1 MGRDSVRVTLQSPSQ
16 PTLRDPLSGV
26 RRLAFALAVTRIG
39 ATAAYVAVAVQIWR
53 LTHSAAWDTAAL
65 LLTFGVGG
73 VLPLLTSPVAD
84 RFDRRRV
91 MVLSQL
97 AVATTW
103 IALAAWHS
111 PTGLVVLGLVSAV
124 AESPFF
130 VAVEAAVPSLAG
142 DGERL
147 SRANSWMALS
157 GSVAWIVGPLVGAT
171 LLGTVGTSGVFAF
184 DALTSVAAAL
194 LISRVGGPFREAA
207 RPDEE
212 PRTGSAL
219 AGLRVLM
226 TVPLLRR
233 LTLGWTVAMLGF
245 QGANV
250 VFAPLAEMRGAG
262 PVAYAGWLTAWGA
275 GLAAGSLLGRRLTA
289 ATELRGLALSLI
301 VAGTGLVGMGLAP
314 TPLLVGLTTAV
325 AGIGFGLSFVADA
338 GLVQRSTPDAVRART
353 RAVYD
358 GIVMVSGLMSMVLAG
373 ALLAVVGPT
382 PFFVLGGLAVVTGS
396 MVLLAGHPYAAS
408 REQRRVRADA
418 AR

>member
-1 MGRDSVRVTLQSPSQ
+1 MDRRSPRSPVWWRSSNARTRQGAGQGWRSGCLVNAGSGWSLPRPCQRTASVGRDSVRVTLQSPSL

-130 VAVEAAVPSLAG
+130 VAVEAAVP
-142 DGERL
+142 
-147 SRANSWMALS
+147 
-157 GSVAWIVGPLVGAT
+157 
-171 LLGTVGTSGVFAF
+171 
-184 DALTSVAAAL
+184 SVAAAL